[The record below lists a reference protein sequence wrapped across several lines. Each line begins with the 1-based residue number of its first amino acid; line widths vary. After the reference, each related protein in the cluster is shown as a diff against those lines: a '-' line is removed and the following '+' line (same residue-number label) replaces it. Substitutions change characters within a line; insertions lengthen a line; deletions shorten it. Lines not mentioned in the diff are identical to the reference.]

1 MNEIATVS
9 AETLPAHASSN
20 LPALPVERVL
30 QAVIA
35 AASDPAVDVGKMR
48 ELLGLQKELMAMQ
61 AEQQFNE
68 AFARLSRKL
77 PRIKKDG
84 HVEYKNK
91 QTGQMEKS
99 FSFATWDTI
108 DRHIRPLLEEEGF
121 TLSFDSAPRQ
131 GEGGGIIV
139 TGTLLHIA
147 GHKRTASIPL
157 ALDSSGGKNNIQG
170 MGSTFSYGKRYTA
183 TALLNIVTE
192 GEDDDGVRGG
202 QKFITD
208 ADADELRR
216 MTKQAGRQEG
226 QLLDRLFG
234 GTIRSFEEIEVG
246 SGYLA
251 AKSTLQAIIKQNAS
265 KETP

>member
-1 MNEIATVS
+1 MNEITPVNA
-9 AETLPAHASSN
+9 SN

-35 AASDPAVDVGKMR
+35 AASDPAVDVAKMR

-84 HVEYKNK
+84 KVEYKNK

-99 FSFATWDTI
+99 FNFATWDTI
-108 DRHIRPLLEEEGF
+108 DKHIRPLLEEEGF

-131 GEGGGIIV
+131 GDGGGIIV

-192 GEDDDGVRGG
+192 GEDDDGRAGG
-202 QKFITD
+202 ERFISPER
-208 ADADELRR
+208 ADELRALAASV
-216 MTKQAGRQEG
+216 KRQEG
-226 QLLDRLFG
+226 QLLDQMFG
-234 GTIRSFEEIEVG
+234 GTVRTMDEVPEDA
-246 SGYLA
+246 YLPVKNMLLGIQRA
-251 AKSTLQAIIKQNAS
+251 QQKKG
-265 KETP
+265 P